1 MRRISIGMIFLLA
14 IAAVVFAQAAVFHT
28 ADASVNSAGS
38 LVVSWD
44 ERGLGNGGT
53 DGLVHYSLTADA
65 HATYGCINGG
75 GNHPKATNK
84 ETVNGPLTSDIA
96 LPVSKNG
103 RIIGSLTVGPLDAG
117 NFSCPGGQALVLGS
131 VLYENVSLTDTT
143 FGSSAGIAG
152 SFSRT
157 FIAF

>member
-1 MRRISIGMIFLLA
+1 MRRISVGMIFLLG

-28 ADASVNSAGS
+28 ADATVNSAGA

-53 DGLVHYSLTADA
+53 DGLVHYTLTADA

-84 ETVNGPLTSDIA
+84 ETVNGP
-96 LPVSKNG
+96 VSAMGTFSSGKNG
-103 RIIGSLTVGPLDAG
+103 SISQSLTLEPP
-117 NFSCPGGQALVLGS
+117 SPGS
-131 VLYENVSLTDTT
+131 
-143 FGSSAGIAG
+143 
-152 SFSRT
+152 
-157 FIAF
+157 